1 MGRKKIAINKIKDA
15 RSQRLTFYKRKNGLL
30 KKAIELSILCDV
42 EVLLVI
48 TDKKAKRNIIFN
60 SGFMAEEIVG
70 TLCKQYNSCENYT
83 KEDVLLKL
91 SDL

>member
-1 MGRKKIAINKIKDA
+1 MGRKKIEINKIKDV

-48 TDKKAKRNIIFN
+48 ADKKAKRYTVFN
-60 SGFMAEEIVG
+60 SGFMAEQMVG
-70 TLCKQYNSCENYT
+70 TLCNQYEACENYT
-83 KEDVLLKL
+83 KEDVRIMC
-91 SDL
+91 

>member
-1 MGRKKIAINKIKDA
+1 MGRRKIAISKIKDT

-48 TDKKAKRNIIFN
+48 ADKRAKRHTIFN
-60 SGFMAEEIVG
+60 SGLVAVDSVLESVG
-70 TLCKQYNSCENYT
+70 QKYGTRETFT
-83 KEDVLLKL
+83 KEDV
-91 SDL
+91 